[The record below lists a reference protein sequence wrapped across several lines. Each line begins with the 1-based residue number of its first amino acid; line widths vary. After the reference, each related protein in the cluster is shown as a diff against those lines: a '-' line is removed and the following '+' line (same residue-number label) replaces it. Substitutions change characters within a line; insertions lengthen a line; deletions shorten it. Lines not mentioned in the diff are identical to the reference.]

1 LKKRKKLKPKK
12 MITVNSR
19 RRKDPRKS
27 KTTGNRE
34 DNVPEDFMQSY
45 SKRNRS
51 KTLSSRKPV
60 PNPEAFALTEKKR
73 LKHDDDDDEDIE
85 NTHPFDLININFLKA
100 PNTPVKR
107 SLSDEE
113 RTQKERYDAEISYRF
128 TSKIAIAQTKT
139 STVFRVTD
147 TSGTIY
153 ALKELNTCFLSK
165 KKELQKAA
173 LIEYKHAKSLRHH
186 PNILRYDTYWQ
197 FGPYICF
204 QMEYIPGSS
213 LERYL
218 RENSLYD
225 TVLGHEKE
233 IVWKF
238 LFDLLNGL
246 SYMHQKNIV
255 HLDIKPSNI
264 LLCPRSANNNIPTL
278 KIGDFGLSRI
288 LGGSE
293 SGDERFKKGDGK
305 YLAPELLDSKSC
317 ITTAVDIFSLGIT
330 VYEMASDYTASDV
343 LWTSV
348 INDTI
353 SYDKISKDLKILLAR
368 MLCKEPAFR
377 ISAADCLLLND
388 KLRNL
393 HNEYGC
399 DFATLN
405 NNDDSNEEMEDVYSG
420 LDPQMTQS
428 QSAQSYSKIGFSTTN
443 EESIK
448 PNLVAI
454 RKKLF

>member
-1 LKKRKKLKPKK
+1 
-12 MITVNSR
+12 M
-19 RRKDPRKS
+19 
-27 KTTGNRE
+27 
-34 DNVPEDFMQSY
+34 
-45 SKRNRS
+45 
-51 KTLSSRKPV
+51 
-60 PNPEAFALTEKKR
+60 
-73 LKHDDDDDEDIE
+73 
-85 NTHPFDLININFLKA
+85 
-100 PNTPVKR
+100 KR
-107 SLSDEE
+107 SQSDEE
-113 RTQKERYDAEISYRF
+113 RTQQERYDAEISYRF

-153 ALKELNTCFLSK
+153 ALKELNPCFLSK
-165 KKELQKAA
+165 KKELQRAA
-173 LIEYKHAKSLRHH
+173 LIEYKHAKSLRIH

-225 TVLGHEKE
+225 PVLGHEKD

-264 LLCPRSANNNIPTL
+264 LMCPRSANNIPTL

-288 LGGSE
+288 LGSE
-293 SGDERFKKGDGK
+293 TGDERFKKGDGK
-305 YLAPELLDSKSC
+305 YLAPELLDSKSYN

-330 VYEMASDYTASDV
+330 VYEMASDYTATDV

-368 MLCKEPAFR
+368 MLCKEPSWR
-377 ISAADCLLLND
+377 ISAADCLLLNEN
-388 KLRNL
+388 LRNL

-405 NNDDSNEEMEDVYSG
+405 NNHDDSNEEMEDVFSG
-420 LDPQMTQS
+420 LDQQMSQS
-428 QSAQSYSKIGFSTTN
+428 QSAQSYSKIGKSSASFTTN

>member
-1 LKKRKKLKPKK
+1 VKNNLNQKKK

-73 LKHDDDDDEDIE
+73 LKHDDDSEDVE
-85 NTHPFDLININFLKA
+85 NTQPFDMININFLKA
-100 PNTPVKR
+100 PNTPMKR
-107 SLSDEE
+107 SQSDEE
-113 RTQKERYDAEISYRF
+113 RTQQERYDAEISYRF

-153 ALKELNTCFLSK
+153 ALKELNPCFLSK
-165 KKELQKAA
+165 KKEIQRAA
-173 LIEYKHAKSLRHH
+173 LIEYKHAKSLRNH

-218 RENSLYD
+218 RENNLYD
-225 TVLGHEKE
+225 PVLGHEKD

-238 LFDLLNGL
+238 LYDLLNGL

-264 LLCPRSANNNIPTL
+264 LVCPRSANNNIPTL

-288 LGGSE
+288 LGVE
-293 SGDERFKKGDGK
+293 TGDERFKKGDGK

-317 ITTAVDIFSLGIT
+317 ITTAVDVFSLGIT
-330 VYEMASDYTASDV
+330 VYEMASDYTASDI

-368 MLCKEPAFR
+368 MLCKEPSWR
-377 ISAADCLLLND
+377 ISAADCLLLNE
-388 KLRNL
+388 KLRTL

-405 NNDDSNEEMEDVYSG
+405 NHDDSNEEMEDVTFS
-420 LDPQMTQS
+420 DQQMSQS
-428 QSAQSYSKIGFSTTN
+428 QSAQSYSKIGKSATN
-443 EESIK
+443 EESNK

>member
-1 LKKRKKLKPKK
+1 

-73 LKHDDDDDEDIE
+73 LKHDDDGEDSE
-85 NTHPFDLININFLKA
+85 NTHPFDMININFLKA
-100 PNTPVKR
+100 PNTPMKR
-107 SLSDEE
+107 SQSDEE
-113 RTQKERYDAEISYRF
+113 RTQQERYDAEISYRF
-128 TSKIAIAQTKT
+128 TSKIPIAQTKT

-153 ALKELNTCFLSK
+153 ALKELNPYFLSK
-165 KKELQKAA
+165 KKEIQRAA
-173 LIEYKHAKSLRHH
+173 LIEYKHAKSLRNH

-225 TVLGHEKE
+225 PVLGHEKD

-246 SYMHQKNIV
+246 SHMHQKNIV

-264 LLCPRSANNNIPTL
+264 LVCPRSNNNIPTL

-288 LGGSE
+288 LGSE
-293 SGDERFKKGDGK
+293 TGDDRFKKGDGK
-305 YLAPELLDSKSC
+305 YLAPELLDSKSN

-330 VYEMASDYTASDV
+330 VYEMASDYTASDI

-353 SYDKISKDLKILLAR
+353 SYDKMSKDLKILLAR
-368 MLCKEPAFR
+368 MLCKEPTWR

-393 HNEYGC
+393 HNEYSC

-405 NNDDSNEEMEDVYSG
+405 NHDDSNEEMEDVFSG
-420 LDPQMTQS
+420 LDQQMSQS
-428 QSAQSYSKIGFSTTN
+428 HSAQSYSKIGKSSTN
-443 EESIK
+443 EESNK